1 YSGVVPQISVIMGP
15 NAGGA
20 VYSPALTDFVIM
32 VEKTAKMFIT
42 GPKVIEAVTGEAISA
57 EDLGGAH
64 VHNTKSGNAH
74 LSAKTEAE
82 ALQMVREL
90 LSYIPDNFEQKP
102 PRFPV
107 ENETTEDRPDLID
120 LVPYDTTRPYDMKR
134 VI

>member
-1 YSGVVPQISVIMGP
+1 
-15 NAGGA
+15 
-20 VYSPALTDFVIM
+20 
-32 VEKTAKMFIT
+32 
-42 GPKVIEAVTGEAISA
+42 

-134 VI
+134 VITEVVDENSFFELHKQFARNVIVGFARIKGDVVGIVANQPRYMAGSI